1 MSKRKNVLVCMN
13 TKVFKHSANAKHNE
27 ATVVVK
33 KWAIPVKNLLG
44 FTIPPET
51 VTPVLEKMRIMFP
64 KAKIEFNFNP
74 KVPAFLFESIGKTI
88 RKEGDTPNEELGVKV
103 ATVKSNANA
112 YSVSRALSEKIV
124 DTMKDGLEDA
134 LTFAMYCTLSIKA
147 EKDYLTNGRYINK
160 EDK

>member
-64 KAKIEFNFNP
+64 KAKIEFNCSP
-74 KVPAFLFESIGKTI
+74 RVPAFTFDSIGKTF
-88 RKEGDTPNEELGVKV
+88 RKEGDTPNEELGIKV

-112 YSVSRALSEKIV
+112 YSVSGALSEKIV
-124 DTMKDGLEDA
+124 DAMKGGLHDA
-134 LTFAMYCTLSIKA
+134 LTFAVLCEESRA
-147 EKDYLTNGRYINK
+147 SEKDYLIKGRYINK

>member
-1 MSKRKNVLVCMN
+1 MSKRKNVLVCIN
-13 TKVFKHSANAKHNE
+13 TKVFKHPANAKHNE

-64 KAKIEFNFNP
+64 KAKIEFNCSP
-74 KVPAFLFESIGKTI
+74 RVPAFLFESIGKTI
-88 RKEGDTPNEELGVKV
+88 RKEGDTPNEELGIKV

-112 YSVSRALSEKIV
+112 YSVSEHLCRDMVRHI
-124 DTMKDGLEDA
+124 MFGLRKT
-134 LTFAMYCTLSIKA
+134 LTFADQCEESRASEI
-147 EKDYLTNGRYINK
+147 DYLIKGRYISK

>member
-13 TKVFKHSANAKHNE
+13 TKVFKHPANAKHNE

-51 VTPVLEKMRIMFP
+51 VTPVLESMRVMFP
-64 KAKIEFNFNP
+64 KARVEFNYNP

-112 YSVSRALSEKIV
+112 YSVSGALSEKIV
-124 DTMKDGLEDA
+124 NAMRGGLHDA
-134 LTFAMYCTLSIKA
+134 LVFADLCGESRASEI
-147 EKDYLTNGRYINK
+147 DYLVNGRYISK

>member
-51 VTPVLEKMRIMFP
+51 VTPVLEKMKIMFP

>member
-13 TKVFKHSANAKHNE
+13 TKVFKHPANAKHNE

-33 KWAIPVKNLLG
+33 EWAIPVKSLLG

-74 KVPAFLFESIGKTI
+74 KVPAFIFESIGKTF
-88 RKEGDTPNEELGVKV
+88 RKEGDTPNEELGIKV

-112 YSVSRALSEKIV
+112 YSVSRALSKKIV
-124 DTMKDGLEDA
+124 DAMKGGLEDA
-134 LTFAMYCTLSIKA
+134 LIFATHCTLNIRA
-147 EKDYLTNGRYINK
+147 EKDYLINGRYINK

>member
-33 KWAIPVKNLLG
+33 GWAIPVKNLLG

-64 KAKIEFNFNP
+64 KAKVEFNYNP

-88 RKEGDTPNEELGVKV
+88 RKEGDTPDEELGVKV

-112 YSVSRALSEKIV
+112 YSVSRALSKKIV
-124 DTMKDGLEDA
+124 DTMKVGLEDA
-134 LTFAMYCTLSIKA
+134 LTFANLCEESRASEIN
-147 EKDYLTNGRYINK
+147 YLIDGKYINK

>member
-1 MSKRKNVLVCMN
+1 MSKRKNVLVCTN

-33 KWAIPVKNLLG
+33 GWVIPVKNLLG
-44 FTIPPET
+44 FTIPPEV
-51 VTPVLEKMRIMFP
+51 VTPVLEKMRVSFP
-64 KAKIEFNFNP
+64 KAKVEFNYNP

-88 RKEGDTPNEELGVKV
+88 RKEGDTPDEELGVKV

-112 YSVSRALSEKIV
+112 YSVSEHLCRDMVKYMMFGLSK
-124 DTMKDGLEDA
+124 T
-134 LTFAMYCTLSIKA
+134 LTFADLCEESRASEIN
-147 EKDYLTNGRYINK
+147 YLVDGRYINK

>member
-13 TKVFKHSANAKHNE
+13 TKVFKHPANAKHNE
-27 ATVVVK
+27 TTVVVK

-64 KAKIEFNFNP
+64 KAKVEFNFNP

-88 RKEGDTPNEELGVKV
+88 RKEGDTPDEELGVKV

-112 YSVSRALSEKIV
+112 YSISEHLCRDMVRHI
-124 DTMKDGLEDA
+124 MFGLRKT
-134 LTFAMYCTLSIKA
+134 LTFADQCEESRASEI
-147 EKDYLTNGRYINK
+147 DYLIKGRYINK

>member
-13 TKVFKHSANAKHNE
+13 TKVFKHPANAKHNE
-27 ATVVVK
+27 VTVVVK

-44 FTIPPET
+44 FTIPPE
-51 VTPVLEKMRIMFP
+51 VITPVLEKMRISFP
-64 KAKIEFNFNP
+64 KAKVEFNYNP

-88 RKEGDTPNEELGVKV
+88 RKEGDTPDEELGVKV

-112 YSVSRALSEKIV
+112 YSVSSALSNKIV
-124 DTMKDGLEDA
+124 DAMQGGLLDA
-134 LTFAMYCTLSIKA
+134 LAFANLCRRSRVSEI
-147 EKDYLTNGRYINK
+147 DYLIDGKYISK

>member
-51 VTPVLEKMRIMFP
+51 VTPVLESMRVMFP
-64 KAKIEFNFNP
+64 KARVEFNYNP
-74 KVPAFLFESIGKTI
+74 KVPAFPWILIITPVLFRECLK
-88 RKEGDTPNEELGVKV
+88 
-103 ATVKSNANA
+103 
-112 YSVSRALSEKIV
+112 
-124 DTMKDGLEDA
+124 
-134 LTFAMYCTLSIKA
+134 FF
-147 EKDYLTNGRYINK
+147 NGRFQSDNLRPGILWSK
-160 EDK
+160 

>member
-33 KWAIPVKNLLG
+33 KWAIPVKSLLG
-44 FTIPPET
+44 FTIPPEA
-51 VTPVLEKMRIMFP
+51 VTPVLEKMRIAFP
-64 KAKIEFNFNP
+64 KAKVEFNYNP

-88 RKEGDTPNEELGVKV
+88 RKEGDTPDEELGVKV

-112 YSVSRALSEKIV
+112 YSVSKALSEKIV
-124 DTMKDGLEDA
+124 DAMKGGLHDA
-134 LTFAMYCTLSIKA
+134 LTFTVLCEESRASEI
-147 EKDYLTNGRYINK
+147 DYLIKGRYINK

>member
-1 MSKRKNVLVCMN
+1 MSKRKNVLVCTN

-44 FTIPPET
+44 FTIPPEV
-51 VTPVLEKMRIMFP
+51 VTPVLEKMRISFP
-64 KAKIEFNFNP
+64 KAKVEFNYNP

-88 RKEGDTPNEELGVKV
+88 RKEGDTPDEELGVKV

-112 YSVSRALSEKIV
+112 YSVSRALSKKIV
-124 DTMKDGLEDA
+124 DTMKVGLEDA
-134 LTFAMYCTLSIKA
+134 LTFANLCGESRASEI
-147 EKDYLTNGRYINK
+147 DYLIGGKYINK

>member
-13 TKVFKHSANAKHNE
+13 TKVFKHLANAKHNE

-51 VTPVLEKMRIMFP
+51 VTPVLEKMKIMFP

-74 KVPAFLFESIGKTI
+74 KVPAFLFESIGKTL

-112 YSVSRALSEKIV
+112 YSVSGALSEKIV
-124 DTMKDGLEDA
+124 NAMRGGLHDA
-134 LTFAMYCTLSIKA
+134 LLFADLCGESRASEI
-147 EKDYLTNGRYINK
+147 DYLIKGRYINK

>member
-64 KAKIEFNFNP
+64 KAKIEFNYNP

-88 RKEGDTPNEELGVKV
+88 RKEGDTPDEELGVKV

-112 YSVSRALSEKIV
+112 YSVSRTLSKKIV
-124 DTMKDGLEDA
+124 DAIKGGLEDA
-134 LTFAMYCTLSIKA
+134 LTFAVHCTLNIKA
-147 EKDYLTNGRYINK
+147 EKEYLIDSRYINK

>member
-13 TKVFKHSANAKHNE
+13 TKVFKHPANAKHNE

-44 FTIPPET
+44 FTIPPDII
-51 VTPVLEKMRIMFP
+51 PPILEKMRVMFP
-64 KAKIEFNFNP
+64 KAKIEYNFNP
-74 KVPAFLFESIGKTI
+74 KVPVFLFESIGKTF
-88 RKEGDTPNEELGVKV
+88 RKEGDIPNEELGVKV

-112 YSVSRALSEKIV
+112 YSISEHLCRDMVKH
-124 DTMKDGLEDA
+124 MMFGLRKT
-134 LTFAMYCTLSIKA
+134 LTFADLCGESRASEI
-147 EKDYLTNGRYINK
+147 DYLSKGRYINK

>member
-13 TKVFKHSANAKHNE
+13 TKVFKHPANAKHNE

-64 KAKIEFNFNP
+64 KAKIEFNYNP

-88 RKEGDTPNEELGVKV
+88 RKKGDTPDEELGVKV

-112 YSVSRALSEKIV
+112 YSVSRALSKKIV
-124 DTMKDGLEDA
+124 DTMKGGLHDA
-134 LTFAMYCTLSIKA
+134 LVFADLCGESRASEI
-147 EKDYLTNGRYINK
+147 DYLIKGRYINK

>member
-64 KAKIEFNFNP
+64 KAKIEFNYNP
-74 KVPAFLFESIGKTI
+74 KVPAFLFESIGKTL
-88 RKEGDTPNEELGVKV
+88 RKEGDTPDEELGVKV

-112 YSVSRALSEKIV
+112 YSVSGALSEKIV
-124 DTMKDGLEDA
+124 DAIKGGLHDA
-134 LTFAMYCTLSIKA
+134 LVFANLCEESRA
-147 EKDYLTNGRYINK
+147 SEKDYLIKGRYINK

>member
-13 TKVFKHSANAKHNE
+13 TKVFKHPANAKHNE

-44 FTIPPET
+44 FTIPPEV
-51 VTPVLEKMRIMFP
+51 VTPVLEKMRVMFP
-64 KAKIEFNFNP
+64 KAKVEFNYNP

-88 RKEGDTPNEELGVKV
+88 RKEGDTPDEELGVKV

-112 YSVSRALSEKIV
+112 YSVSSALSRKIV
-124 DTMKDGLEDA
+124 NIMKGGLDDA
-134 LTFAMYCTLSIKA
+134 FAFAVICGENRTSEIQ
-147 EKDYLTNGRYINK
+147 YLIDGRYINK

>member
-44 FTIPPET
+44 FTIPPEV
-51 VTPVLEKMRIMFP
+51 VTPVLEKMKVAFP
-64 KAKIEFNFNP
+64 KAKVEFNYNP

-112 YSVSRALSEKIV
+112 YSVSEHLCRDMVKY
-124 DTMKDGLEDA
+124 MMFGLRKT
-134 LTFAMYCTLSIKA
+134 LTFADQCEESRASEI
-147 EKDYLTNGRYINK
+147 DYLIDGRYINK
-160 EDK
+160 EGK

>member
-51 VTPVLEKMRIMFP
+51 VTPVLDKMRIMFP
-64 KAKIEFNFNP
+64 KAKVEFNFNP
-74 KVPAFLFESIGKTI
+74 KVPAFLFESIGKTL
-88 RKEGDTPNEELGVKV
+88 RKEGDTPDEELGVKV

-112 YSVSRALSEKIV
+112 YSISEHLCREMVKY
-124 DTMKDGLEDA
+124 MMFGLRKT
-134 LTFAMYCTLSIKA
+134 LTFADQCEESRTSEI
-147 EKDYLTNGRYINK
+147 DYLSKGRYINK

>member
-44 FTIPPET
+44 FTIPPEI
-51 VTPVLEKMRIMFP
+51 VTPVLEKMKIMFP
-64 KAKIEFNFNP
+64 KAKVEFNFNP
-74 KVPAFLFESIGKTI
+74 KVPAFLFESIGKTL
-88 RKEGDTPNEELGVKV
+88 RKEGDTPDEELGVKV

-112 YSVSRALSEKIV
+112 YSISEHLCREMVKY
-124 DTMKDGLEDA
+124 MMFGLRKT
-134 LTFAMYCTLSIKA
+134 LTFADQCEESRASEI
-147 EKDYLTNGRYINK
+147 DYLSKGRYINK

>member
-33 KWAIPVKNLLG
+33 KWAIPVKSLLG

-51 VTPVLEKMRIMFP
+51 VTPVLEKMKIMFP

>member
-1 MSKRKNVLVCMN
+1 MSKRKNVLVCTN

-33 KWAIPVKNLLG
+33 GWAIPVKNLLG
-44 FTIPPET
+44 FTIPPEV
-51 VTPVLEKMRIMFP
+51 VTPVLEKMRVSFP
-64 KAKIEFNFNP
+64 KAKVEFNYNP

-88 RKEGDTPNEELGVKV
+88 RKEGDTPDEELGVKV

-112 YSVSRALSEKIV
+112 YSVSEHLCRDMVKYMMFGLSK
-124 DTMKDGLEDA
+124 T
-134 LTFAMYCTLSIKA
+134 LTFADLCEESRASEIN
-147 EKDYLTNGRYINK
+147 YLVDGRYINK

>member
-13 TKVFKHSANAKHNE
+13 TKVFKHPANAKHNE
-27 ATVVVK
+27 TTVVVK
-33 KWAIPVKNLLG
+33 KWAISIKNLLG

-64 KAKIEFNFNP
+64 KARVEFNYNP

-112 YSVSRALSEKIV
+112 YSISEHLCREMVKY
-124 DTMKDGLEDA
+124 MMFGLRKT
-134 LTFAMYCTLSIKA
+134 LTFADQCEESRASEI
-147 EKDYLTNGRYINK
+147 DYLINGRYISK

>member
-44 FTIPPET
+44 FTIPSEI
-51 VTPVLEKMRIMFP
+51 VTPVLEKMKIMFP
-64 KAKIEFNFNP
+64 KARVEFNYNP

-112 YSVSRALSEKIV
+112 YSVSEHLC
-124 DTMKDGLEDA
+124 KDMVKYMMFGLRKT
-134 LTFAMYCTLSIKA
+134 LTFADQCEESRASEI
-147 EKDYLTNGRYINK
+147 DYLSKGRYINK

>member
-1 MSKRKNVLVCMN
+1 MSKRKNVLVCTN

-33 KWAIPVKNLLG
+33 GWAIPVKNLLG
-44 FTIPPET
+44 FTIPPEV
-51 VTPVLEKMRIMFP
+51 VTPVLEKMRIAFP
-64 KAKIEFNFNP
+64 KAKVEFNYNP

-88 RKEGDTPNEELGVKV
+88 RKEGDTPDEELGVKV

-112 YSVSRALSEKIV
+112 YSVSEHLCRDMVKYMMFGLSK
-124 DTMKDGLEDA
+124 T
-134 LTFAMYCTLSIKA
+134 LTFADLCEESRASEIN
-147 EKDYLTNGRYINK
+147 YLVDGRYINK